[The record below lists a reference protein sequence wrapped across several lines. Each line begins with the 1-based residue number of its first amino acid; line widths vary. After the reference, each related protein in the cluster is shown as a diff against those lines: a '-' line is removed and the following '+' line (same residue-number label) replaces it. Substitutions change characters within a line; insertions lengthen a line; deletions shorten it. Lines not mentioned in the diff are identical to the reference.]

1 MNYKIDN
8 MRKWLLLCAWMLVT
22 GGVSAQVDFTT
33 LLNASSGANFAP
45 FSFTTTRKI
54 RTIYRPFDFTT
65 TPFSGNIDTLFLV
78 SASGSGSGTWSNLT
92 IALAQTTDTLLSS
105 SQFTGGLTTV
115 MQRASFTIPSVSN
128 NQYIAFP
135 LQLPFAYD
143 ASLSLIVELS
153 YDERTS
159 GTGFTV
165 RSNTLTGRDVTLSGG
180 LQGSLTGTLGAA
192 QRTLGVSIAT
202 LPANDAAVTAF
213 ISPLAPFV
221 PSSASQVGIE
231 IQNRGSAT
239 ITSIDL
245 QYQLGNQP
253 VVFQSFPLSLA
264 SLQRTTL
271 TFPQTLVIPNTNET
285 LRVWVNAVNG
295 AGDANA
301 FNDTLSQLIC
311 LPLAAGAYQL
321 GTPTSDFPTW
331 QHLINRVN
339 CSGISG
345 NVVIQVAPGTYQGP
359 FRFGSILGSGV
370 GGSLSF
376 APASGNLGDVTLVG
390 TPVEEA
396 LSFNGTNAISVNAFR
411 FVRRVA
417 TTAAVPLL
425 AANGASNIQFTNLEF
440 VDSVRSTNANNQGLL
455 IEGGSNVSVLNSTFL
470 GFSDALRF
478 NGSSTNPGQGHMA
491 QGNRFQQYL
500 LHGIWASQQSGLQ
513 VMQNSINDFRGATNT
528 GAGILVQHVRTTAIS
543 ANRIGGDLARSGIE
557 INNAN
562 LGLLGEMNVVSNN
575 EISGR
580 THIGSGNSGLSRGV
594 LITGS
599 TTDGRDAVLFVYN
612 SISFTPRGTNTAN
625 GQALLVVDGGSGTT
639 QPFSNLTIANNML
652 VEPGLGSQSPNNFSI
667 MSFSNRATVDS
678 VLFLTNN
685 YFKNPENIQGSA
697 FRVLSPAQNFNNY
710 AAWRASVVADSMSR
724 SVAPLFVADSLLLP
738 ASLAVDNAGSP
749 IANIVS
755 DLNGQIRS
763 VVTPDIG
770 AYEFT
775 GLSLAAIQLTPL
787 QNTPDTI
794 ARQLLVIINDSTG
807 LVTTGPNSPRLYY
820 QKLGQASFAVD
831 STPVVVSNS
840 FTFTLQPAAVGGFQ
854 PGDTIAY
861 YVAVRN
867 NTGAVTTAPLGGS
880 GINPVGNQAPTAL
893 FTYNIVPA
901 AQGTYRVGAG
911 GDFATLTA
919 AAQFMNAAV
928 FTGPATF
935 LLIDSLYATNEQF
948 PITFTP
954 NTSRNA
960 TRQAIIKVD
969 SGVVATIRGSL
980 SGSVPALLIG
990 RDVNDLV
997 IDGAWAGSTTPR
1009 LTITTPSLTT
1019 ASALVQWVGTSN
1031 GGTQRNAIR
1040 SIRFLGA
1047 NAEVNL
1053 QFGLLIGGQDISA
1066 TSEGEHR
1073 FVEVTHN
1080 RFERLWQGVYVRG
1093 TANRLAYG
1101 TRIAHNF
1108 FGNADSTFKIGVRA
1122 IQLQNTDSTFITDNT
1137 MRNLRSPL
1145 AAGKV
1150 GILTASTN
1158 NQLQILRNDIRGLAH
1173 TQFTGT
1179 LQGAHGIF
1187 INGGNAV
1194 LIANNVIADLRTGNV
1209 GNTSFDAAIGIR
1221 LSAGSGH
1228 RLYYNTVHLF
1238 GLYDQPATGGAS
1250 SAALAVTATSVN
1262 NLDVR
1267 NNIFSNNLRS
1277 VSTSTGVYFAAMW
1290 FAQNYAFGNST
1301 FNHNAYA
1308 VGDTSQTLLARFST
1322 LLSQVFV
1329 PDLPAFRAISQIG
1342 NAANDTASL
1351 PAIGKEPVRFVS
1363 NEVLIIDTTVASTY
1377 ESAGTPIAFLG
1388 LPNTDIRGLV
1398 RPAFGGTAP
1407 DLGAYEFNG
1416 LTAGDVV
1423 APELVSSSVSP
1434 APRGCDPAPRTIGV
1448 VLRDESGLAQVR
1460 LLYRVGTGAF
1470 QNLAMTL
1477 DTGSVR
1483 AGRWTA
1489 TVPAAAVGV
1498 GTHVFLFAADSAS
1511 NATDTLRL
1519 ATLRDG
1525 GLTVSAQADTSLR
1538 FNAPFIRTA
1547 TGNAGGL
1554 RLTEVFYNRLL
1565 TGAQTTYPSGFP
1577 TSSSQVAV
1585 ELSNTSKQSVSLVG
1599 RRLKIEGFWSLD
1611 YALPAINLDSGQTI
1625 TLVAGSTTSNT
1636 SARIYGWGTAG
1647 GASPF
1652 NSSNVVGI
1660 WIEESATREVID
1672 AVSINGHAFSQAS
1685 GVNTFDFSG
1694 TVNAANRASIQ
1705 RIGTGLNNSSGWLIS
1720 DASTPSTIV
1729 DFNAGLRLDPGD
1741 YRWTQLATGVRLDS
1755 AARAQ
1760 FVVPASG
1767 SYELSYTDGLCTVRD
1782 TFNITLQFPD
1792 LAITRFVSP
1801 IAGSTQNQATEV
1813 RLMVRNLGAAPLQQ
1827 LVRFRYR
1834 VNQLPA
1840 VAPTDV
1846 NLNLQPGDSVE
1857 VRLNPDFSPTAGGS
1871 LQLCAFVEAIGADQN
1886 RANDSLCVN
1895 FGSTVSVANGAL
1907 GGVKMYPNPA
1917 SDRVSIAGLPEN
1929 SQLRLMSMTGALVW
1943 EGQNLESP
1951 LVEIPLERLPAG
1963 LYQLVVENQGSYGYY
1978 KLVKQ

>member
-1 MNYKIDN
+1 
-8 MRKWLLLCAWMLVT
+8 MRKWLLLCAWMLVS
-22 GGVSAQVDFTT
+22 GGLSAQVDFTT
-33 LLNASSGANFAP
+33 LLNTGSAANLVP
-45 FSFTTTRKI
+45 FSSTTTRKI

-65 TPFSGNIDTLFLV
+65 TPFSGNIDTLFLA

-92 IALAQTTDTLLSS
+92 ISLAQTSDTVLSAS
-105 SQFTGGLTTV
+105 LFTAGLTTV
-115 MQRASFTIPSVSN
+115 MQRASFTIPSVSS
-128 NQYIAFP
+128 NQYFAFP

-143 ASLSLIVELS
+143 ASQSLVVEIS
-153 YDERTS
+153 YNERTA
-159 GTGFTV
+159 GTGFSV
-165 RSNTLTGRDVTLSGG
+165 RSNTLTGRDVVLSGA
-180 LQGSLTGTLGAA
+180 LQASPTGTLGAA
-192 QRTLGVSIAT
+192 QRTLGVSIAA

-213 ISPLAPFV
+213 ISPLPPFV
-221 PSSASQVGIE
+221 PASASQVGIE

-253 VVFQSFPLSLA
+253 VVAQSFPISLA

-271 TFPQTLVIPNTNET
+271 TFPQTLVIPNNNET
-285 LRVWVNAVNG
+285 LRVWVNTVNG
-295 AGDANA
+295 SGDANA

-321 GTPTSDFPTW
+321 GTPTADFPTW
-331 QHLINRVN
+331 QHLIDRIS

-345 NVVIQVAPGTYQGP
+345 NVVIQVAAGTYQGP
-359 FRFGSILGSGV
+359 FRFGNILGSGT
-370 GGSLSF
+370 GGSLNF
-376 APASGNLGDVTLVG
+376 APASGILGDVTLLG
-390 TPVEEA
+390 TPAEEA
-396 LSFNGTNAISVNAFR
+396 LSFNGTNGVLVNAIR

-417 TTAAVPLL
+417 NTATVPLL
-425 AANGASNIQFTNLEF
+425 LANGGSNIVFSNLAF
-440 VDSVRSTNANNQGLL
+440 VDSVRATNANNQALVV
-455 IEGGSNVSVLNSTFL
+455 EGGNGVSVTGCSFI

-478 NGSSTNPGQGHMA
+478 NASSTNPGVGHIA
-491 QGNRFQQYL
+491 QGNRFEQNL
-500 LHGIWASQQSGLQ
+500 LNGIWASQQNSLQ
-513 VMQNSINDFRGATNT
+513 LLQNTMYDFRGATNT
-528 GAGILVQHVRTTAIS
+528 GAGILMQHVRA
-543 ANRIGGDLARSGIE
+543 AVVNGNRIGGDLPRSGME

-562 LGLLGEMNVVSNN
+562 LGLLGEANVVSNN

-580 THIGSGNSGLSRGV
+580 THIGSGNTGLSRGV

-599 TTDGRDAVLFVYN
+599 TTDGRDALLFVHN
-612 SISFTPRGTNTAN
+612 SISFTPRGTNTGN
-625 GQALLVVDGGSGTT
+625 GQALLVVDGGTGTT
-639 QPFSNLTIANNML
+639 QPFDNLTIANNML
-652 VEPGLGSQSPNNFSI
+652 VEPALGSQSPTTFS
-667 MSFSNRATVDS
+667 MLSFTNRATVDS
-678 VLFLTNN
+678 ALFLTNN
-685 YFKNPENIQGSA
+685 YYKNPENLQGTA
-697 FRVLSPAQNFNNY
+697 FRVLAPVQNFNNF
-710 AAWRASVVADSMSR
+710 AAWRSSVLADSLSR
-724 SVAPLFVADSLLLP
+724 SVAPLFVADSLLVP
-738 ASLAVDNAGSP
+738 SSLAIDNAGSP
-749 IANIVS
+749 IANITG
-755 DLNGQIRS
+755 DLLGQARS
-763 VVTPDIG
+763 LVTPDIG

-775 GLSLAAIQLTPL
+775 GLSLATIQLTPL
-787 QNTPDTI
+787 SNTPDTT
-794 ARQLLVIINDSTG
+794 ARQLVVLISDTTG
-807 LVTTGPNSPRLYY
+807 VVTTGANSPRLYY
-820 QKLGQASFAVD
+820 QKAGQLGFAVD

-840 FTFTLQPAAVGGFQ
+840 YAFTLQPAAVGGFQ
-854 PGDTIAY
+854 SGDTIAY

-880 GINPVGNQAPTAL
+880 GINPVGSQPPSAL

-935 LLIDSLYATNEQF
+935 LLIDTLYAANEQF
-948 PITFTP
+948 PITFTA
-954 NTSRNA
+954 NASRNA
-960 TRQAIIKVD
+960 ARQATIRVD
-969 SGVVATIRGSL
+969 SGVVATIRGGL
-980 SGSVPALLIG
+980 SGSAPALLIG
-990 RDVNDLV
+990 RDVNDLF

-1009 LTITTPSLTT
+1009 LTITTPALTT
-1019 ASALVQWVGTSN
+1019 ASALVQWVGTSA
-1031 GGTQRNAIR
+1031 GGTQRTAIR
-1040 SIRFLGA
+1040 STRFLGA

-1053 QFGLLIGGQDISA
+1053 QFGLLVGGQDISV

-1108 FGNADSTFKIGVRA
+1108 FGNADSTLKIGVRA

-1145 AAGKV
+1145 ALQKV
-1150 GILTASTN
+1150 GIETSNTN
-1158 NQLQILRNDIRGLAH
+1158 NQLHILRNDIRNLAH

-1179 LQGAHGIF
+1179 LQGAIGIF
-1187 INGGNAV
+1187 INGGNNV
-1194 LIANNVIADLRTGNV
+1194 LIANNVIADLKTGNV
-1209 GNTSFDAAIGIR
+1209 GNSSFNAAIGIR
-1221 LSAGSGH
+1221 LSAGTGH

-1290 FAQNYAFGNST
+1290 FAQNYTFGNST

-1329 PDLPAFRAISQIG
+1329 PDLAGFRAISQIN

-1351 PAIGKEPVRFVS
+1351 PAVGKEPARFVS
-1363 NEVLIIDTTVASTY
+1363 NDILTIDTTVASTY

-1416 LTAGDVV
+1416 LVAGDLL
-1423 APELVSSSVSP
+1423 APELLTVSISP
-1434 APRGCDPAPRTIGV
+1434 APAGCAPTTRTLGV

-1460 LLYRVGTGAF
+1460 LLYRIGTGAF
-1470 QNLAMTL
+1470 QSLAMTL

-1483 AGRWTA
+1483 AGRWIA
-1489 TVPAAAVGV
+1489 SVPAAAIGV
-1498 GTHVFLFAADSAS
+1498 GTHVFLFAADSVG

-1525 GLTVSAQADTSLR
+1525 GLVVSAQADTSLS

-1547 TGNAGGL
+1547 VGNAGGL

-1565 TGAQTTYPSGFP
+1565 TGAQTNYPTGFP
-1577 TSSSQVAV
+1577 TASSQIAV
-1585 ELSNTSKQSVSLVG
+1585 ELSNTSKQSLSLAG
-1599 RRLKIEGFWSLD
+1599 KRLRIEGFWSLD

-1625 TLVAGSTTSNT
+1625 TLVAGSTTSNAA
-1636 SARIYGWGTAG
+1636 ARIYGWGTAG

-1652 NSSNVVGI
+1652 NSSNVVGM
-1660 WIEESATREVID
+1660 WLEETATREVMD

-1685 GVNTFDFSG
+1685 GVNIFDFSG
-1694 TVNAANRASIQ
+1694 SVNAANRASIQ
-1705 RIGTGLNNSSGWLIS
+1705 RTGTAARNAQAWRTSETNI
-1720 DASTPSTIV
+1720 PSTIGA
-1729 DFNAGLRLDPGD
+1729 FNDDLRLDPGD
-1741 YRWTQLATGVRLDS
+1741 YSWIQLATGQRVDS
-1755 AARAQ
+1755 LARAN
-1760 FVVPASG
+1760 FVAPASG
-1767 SYELSYTDGLCTVRD
+1767 AYALSYTDGICTVRD

-1792 LAITRFVSP
+1792 LAIIRFVSP
-1801 IAGSTQNQATEV
+1801 LNGSTQNQATEV
-1813 RLMVRNLGAAPLQQ
+1813 RVIVRNVGIAPIQQ
-1827 LVRFRYR
+1827 LARIRYR
-1834 VNQLPA
+1834 VNQLPTVPA
-1840 VAPTDV
+1840 TDV
-1846 NLNLQPGDSVE
+1846 NFNLQPGDSVE
-1857 VRLNPDFSPTAGGS
+1857 VRINPDFAPAGGGA
-1871 LQLCAFVEAIGADQN
+1871 LQLCAFLEAISSDQN
-1886 RANDSLCVN
+1886 RSNDTLCVAFN
-1895 FGSTVSVANGAL
+1895 STVSVAHGVL
-1907 GGVKMYPNPA
+1907 GSLKLYPNPA
-1917 SDRVSIAGLPEN
+1917 NDRAQLAGLPEN
-1929 SQLRLMSMTGALVW
+1929 CLVKLYSLTGALVW
-1943 EGQNLESP
+1943 EGFNGESP
-1951 LVEIPLERLPAG
+1951 QLEIPLTG
-1963 LYQLVVENQGSYGYY
+1963 LSGGIYQVVVQHQGSYGHY